1 MSSLRTRLFI
11 ILVAATSLIWLF
23 AIGWISIGTKH
34 EVENVLDKRLEE
46 AARMVSSLVTS
57 NNVASPSEDSDS
69 PHILA
74 VPNYERQLDC
84 QIWSLDGRLV
94 ARTRGRAD
102 ARRPEH
108 ELER

>member
-23 AIGWISIGTKH
+23 AIGWISVGTKH
-34 EVENVLDKRLEE
+34 EVENVLDSRLEQ

-57 NNVASPSEDSDS
+57 NNVPSPSDDSDS
-69 PHILA
+69 AHIGGT
-74 VPNYERQLDC
+74 QLRAAAGLSD
-84 QIWSLDGRLV
+84 LV
-94 ARTRGRAD
+94 ARRPACRTD